1 MRRVFLMALPL
12 LLTACEGGGDPVNQA
27 VREASA
33 RYQAEAVKEGTVSGP
48 LPTASPTA
56 PSETPE
62 QAAIRQ
68 MIARNDEAITAARQV
83 LSTSQDLRLRSYA
96 EQTIA
101 SREQENLE
109 LRRGLTTTAGEP
121 VPL

>member
-33 RYQAEAVKEGTVSGP
+33 RYQAQAVKDGAISGP
-48 LPTASPTA
+48 APAASPTPA
-56 PSETPE
+56 QADTPE

-68 MIARNDEAITAARQV
+68 MIARNDEAILAARQV
-83 LSTSQDLRLRSYA
+83 LANSQDPKLKAMA
-96 EQTIA
+96 EQTITA
-101 SREQENLE
+101 RQQENFALKSS
-109 LRRGLTTTAGEP
+109 LPTA
-121 VPL
+121 